1 LSIFLNIHKILPK
14 VFPLAVIRAREAEAD
29 RKRTMRQYEAKEQKL
44 SQLRKYN
51 NQDLRN
57 DCIIVFIYINLYNGE
72 KMKTDKQTAE
82 KR

>member
-1 LSIFLNIHKILPK
+1 MSIFLNIHKILPK

-57 DCIIVFIYINLYNGE
+57 DCIILLRPNSGKVGF
-72 KMKTDKQTAE
+72 
-82 KR
+82 